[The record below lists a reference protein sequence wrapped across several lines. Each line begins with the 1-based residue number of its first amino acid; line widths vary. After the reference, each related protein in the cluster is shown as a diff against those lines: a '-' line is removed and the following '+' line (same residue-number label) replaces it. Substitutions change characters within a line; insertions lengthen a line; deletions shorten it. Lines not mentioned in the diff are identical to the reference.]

1 MPKKKTP
8 ELDPKE
14 QFKRFQEAAKE
25 LTIDQSGDYTVHIVV
40 GVDPDDNL
48 YILDIWTTRCAECC
62 RRR

>member
-25 LTIDQSGDYTVHIVV
+25 A
-40 GVDPDDNL
+40 GVDEAETERAFR
-48 YILDIWTTRCAECC
+48 DIASAPRPSRTKGATRQSKD
-62 RRR
+62 